1 MSKLANLERK
11 LTCII
16 GPAWSLT
23 SIDIWCRALPG
34 DRLALSLS
42 KPPSQQ
48 LSHINRPISS
58 AGIAGLRASA

>member
-16 GPAWSLT
+16 GPASSLT
-23 SIDIWCRALPG
+23 SIDIWCPALSG

-48 LSHINRPISS
+48 LSHINPPVSS